1 MKKQFSFI
9 ILACF
14 YMVILFGCTKNIA
27 VDPNTQGIATA
38 SKKYIYQDGQYT
50 AYASFYNNE
59 GYAPILQICVT
70 DGIITNIYYDLYS
83 SDGTYF
89 SMLADEKFKSDIQ
102 SFNTELKSLNTRLLQ
117 TQTYLQP
124 EIVSSSQLQA
134 NYIAMTSALIPKMLS
149 GDHSSTKVALA
160 QFYTATGTAM
170 NELGYYYQLSVKY
183 YNDVITEIKFI
194 QLNEEG
200 EDILASN
207 QKLNDFYDQYNI
219 DYLEFLD
226 LIQSIPEDRLMLQKV
241 SPVESYDPLFEA
253 YNVLTKTID
262 TKHAEFLYDAQAL
275 FSNK

>member
-9 ILACF
+9 VLACF
-14 YMVILFGCTKNIA
+14 YIVILFGCTKNIA
-27 VDPNTQGIATA
+27 VDLDTQGIDTVN
-38 SKKYIYQDGQYT
+38 KKYIYRDGQYT
-50 AYASFYNNE
+50 AYASYYNDE

-83 SDGTYF
+83 GDGTYF
-89 SMLADEKFKSDIQ
+89 SMLVDEKLKSDLQ

-124 EIVSSSQLQA
+124 AIVSSSQLQA

-149 GDHSSTKVALA
+149 GDHSSTRVALA
-160 QFYTATGTAM
+160 QSYTATDTVM

-194 QLNEEG
+194 QLNGKG

-207 QKLNDFYDQYNI
+207 QKLKDFYDQYDI
-219 DYLEFLD
+219 EYLEFLD
-226 LIQSIPEDRLMLQKV
+226 MIQSIPEDRHTLQKV
-241 SPVESYDPLFEA
+241 SPVESYAPLFEA

-262 TKHAEFLYDAQAL
+262 TKHAEFLYDAQTL